1 MDSINLQDVASSLLE
16 DIDAEPHSSLEQKVD
31 TGVLSPVIPIV
42 IKKLPKSYSQPH
54 MHK

>member
-16 DIDAEPHSSLEQKVD
+16 DIDAELHSSLEQEVD
-31 TGVLSPVIPIV
+31 TGVLSTIPIV
-42 IKKLPKSYSQPH
+42 IKKLPESYSQPH